1 MNHIY
6 RNRLDIRVAFES
18 GLKRDAQQ
26 ISDEDTSTAVLKINQ
41 DTAESNHEP
50 CKKNET
56 PTPSTTRV
64 MVRKI
69 AQFGYRLLKPILR
82 PIAFRVRHYLISDLH
97 QEIQKTSAA
106 MAAQVQ
112 QKIQNEA
119 ATATRETQN
128 EPYLPSPAT
137 TLKIQQEI
145 LRASNA
151 TTLEIRRELQKVSAT
166 LLKNQQMLN
175 DILIPRLDR
184 IEQYAAA
191 SARRVAVNC
200 DVGEMLVRTE
210 VGFVLCSASDHALIS
225 GLLESGELEPGT
237 RLLIQKFLR
246 PGDLYVDVGANI
258 GMHTLAAARAMQGQG
273 KIIAF
278 EPFEQTKRMLEK
290 SVWMNGFSNMT
301 TIYQAAVSNT
311 TGHHEFF
318 IGATSGH
325 HSLFSLD
332 HTPNHHQNPIEVPL
346 LRLDDTIAPGQPVN
360 LMKIDVEGAELD
372 VIEGGASIITSNP
385 DIALIVEFGASH
397 LRRTGRNPDQWFES
411 FSKLGLNHRV
421 INQDTGMLESLSI
434 AELTKV
440 ESVNLFFARENSAAW
455 KRLS

>member
-18 GLKRDAQQ
+18 GLRCDVQQ
-26 ISDEDTSTAVLKINQ
+26 ISDEDTSTAVLQINQ
-41 DTAESNHEP
+41 DTAESNHKP
-50 CKKNET
+50 SQLNQT
-56 PTPSTTRV
+56 PAPSITRV

-106 MAAQVQ
+106 MAAQIQ
-112 QKIQNEA
+112 REIQNEA
-119 ATATRETQN
+119 ATDTRGTQN
-128 EPYLPSPAT
+128 EPHHPSPAA

-175 DILIPRLDR
+175 DILIPRLGR

-225 GLLESGELEPGT
+225 SLLESGELEPGT

-346 LRLDDTIAPGQPVN
+346 LRLDDTIAPGQPIN
-360 LMKIDVEGAELD
+360 LIKIDVEGAELD
-372 VIEGGASIITSNP
+372 VIEGGISTINRNP

-397 LRRTGRNPDQWFES
+397 LRRTGRTPDQWFES

-421 INQDTGMLESLSI
+421 INQDTGMLELWSI
-434 AELTKV
+434 AELTKA